1 MCPAERG
8 DHTIHYTYQNWCM
21 SQSSLNFRNFKLK
34 LLKMKIINSISLF
47 SLDLSMLSRAL

>member
-8 DHTIHYTYQNWCM
+8 DHTLYISKLVYVTIIVNT
-21 SQSSLNFRNFKLK
+21 SEILKLK